1 MKINILDCTLRDGGY
16 INNWSFKDEHIAKI
30 LKALKNSKIDIIECG
45 YLDDKKGVKND
56 STLFDSTIAADK
68 VLASLLNSDAQRV
81 IMINF
86 GDFDVKNLPL
96 KEQTSIDGIRLAFHK
111 KDIDKAFETAYKIK
125 ELGYNLYFQPM
136 VTKNYKDI
144 EFLSII
150 QKTNELNPYA
160 FYIVDS
166 FGSMTLDEFHKYL
179 ILAQNNLNSSISL
192 GYHSHNNMQLAFSN
206 AISMCNQNLKREI
219 IIDSSIY
226 GIGRGAGNL
235 NTELI
240 ADYLNNSYEKEYD
253 TLPLLDIIDEL
264 LASLMAKNS
273 WGFSPAQF
281 LSASY
286 NCHPNYAS
294 YLVNKNTNHIVGI
307 KKILDKLPEENKSS
321 FDKELIEKLYRE
333 YILEPKSSLKSELKL
348 NLHKNILLI
357 ASGKSVNEY
366 KELLQSKAKDSNY
379 QIIGLNHKPTIECD
393 YYFFTNQKRYDEFYE
408 KIESNKIVI
417 TNNIQIKNDVSVVL
431 DFSKLV
437 LNREILV
444 TNSTI
449 VLINYL
455 VHSSFTSVEIAG
467 LDGYKI
473 GVNNYSYDE
482 NQIVIDTKSQ
492 QEENDTIKNSLS
504 ELSNKIKIKL
514 ITPSIFS
521 EENK

>member
-1 MKINILDCTLRDGGY
+1 MNKIQILDCTLRDGGY
-16 INNWSFKDEHIAKI
+16 INNWSFKDEHISKI

-45 YLDDKKGVKND
+45 YLDDKKGVKNN
-56 STLFDSTIAADK
+56 STLFDSIATADK
-68 VLASLLNSDAQRV
+68 FLTPLVSSSAQKV

-150 QKTNELNPYA
+150 EKTNELNPYA

-179 ILAQNNLNSSISL
+179 ILAQNNLNNSISL

-206 AISMCNQNLKREI
+206 AISMCSQNFIREI

-240 ADYLNNSYEKEYD
+240 ADYLNNVHEKNYNI
-253 TLPLLDIIDEL
+253 LPLLDIIDEL
-264 LASLMAKNS
+264 LSSLMSKNS

-286 NCHPNYAS
+286 NGFLCGGSAPAAADD
-294 YLVNKNTNHIVGI
+294 VPATA
-307 KKILDKLPEENKSS
+307 P
-321 FDKELIEKLYRE
+321 
-333 YILEPKSSLKSELKL
+333 
-348 NLHKNILLI
+348 
-357 ASGKSVNEY
+357 ASG
-366 KELLQSKAKDSNY
+366 
-379 QIIGLNHKPTIECD
+379 
-393 YYFFTNQKRYDEFYE
+393 
-408 KIESNKIVI
+408 
-417 TNNIQIKNDVSVVL
+417 
-431 DFSKLV
+431 
-437 LNREILV
+437 
-444 TNSTI
+444 
-449 VLINYL
+449 
-455 VHSSFTSVEIAG
+455 
-467 LDGYKI
+467 
-473 GVNNYSYDE
+473 
-482 NQIVIDTKSQ
+482 
-492 QEENDTIKNSLS
+492 
-504 ELSNKIKIKL
+504 
-514 ITPSIFS
+514 
-521 EENK
+521 